1 MNGRRGPNVPAPVN
15 SPLFNPHRTAAAGFP
30 FLITWDNS
38 RLGILLPHLPSR
50 FSPASAFLTQS
61 LDAKMPLVHSFRL
74 SHLTALI
81 FAVLVFEV
89 GCGQFFPSSNSITA
103 LSIAPT
109 NTTLAPGT
117 TQQYTATAT
126 YGNNTTA
133 DVTTSVTWSTSPTA
147 TATVNSTGLVTAV
160 ALGTA
165 TVKATSGNVI
175 ASTGLTVT
183 TKQISS
189 IAIQPLTQNLNVSSA
204 NGPTTVQFTAT
215 ATYKDGSTGDITAI
229 STWTSVSS
237 TSSVT
242 ISSTGLA
249 TAVAVGTATIT
260 DNSGGVTSNSATVT
274 VSP

>member
-1 MNGRRGPNVPAPVN
+1 MNVPFARSRWYRPRLLTIDTRRH
-15 SPLFNPHRTAAAGFP
+15 SPCSSANTPCPAQRHDVRIIFVQRFRSIPLTLLVLAGLLAA
-30 FLITWDNS
+30 I
-38 RLGILLPHLPSR
+38 
-50 FSPASAFLTQS
+50 
-61 LDAKMPLVHSFRL
+61 
-74 SHLTALI
+74 
-81 FAVLVFEV
+81 
-89 GCGQFFPSSNSITA
+89 GCGQFFPSSHSITA
-103 LSIAPT
+103 LAIAPT
-109 NTTLAPGT
+109 NTTLAPGV